1 MTPILVLLLS
11 VISLSFSLDRQLCPR
26 HLSLQ
31 ILTLPPAPLLQITS
45 KADLFGFAI
54 TLKASFWAIQ
64 DVRDPQG
71 FYLGGVWIEGLSGIG
86 KALARLS
93 PEERDGKA
101 HLGIMA
107 RLEESVAACLS
118 PCPEDRPQ
126 ISELV
131 QLLQALAAAA
141 TTMSTCAT
149 AAVKPSRRRRCTDV
163 VAPALPPP
171 EPLPLD
177 TPCRSVDE
185 DRQAEPDSIPLSG
198 SIPSCAPSYHLLPPT
213 SQLGS
218 CPSMNDGE
226 RVESAG
232 TGSSSC
238 APSELLLLPTSQLGS
253 CPSMNDGERAESA
266 GTGSSS
272 CASSEHLLP
281 PMVLLGHSCAMS
293 EREQAE
299 SAGPSSLC
307 APSPY
312 LPVPMGLLD
321 ICCWAFGGVR
331 RLEPA
336 PMPLCAPPEFFLPG
350 GLLDDD

>member
-1 MTPILVLLLS
+1 M
-11 VISLSFSLDRQLCPR
+11 
-26 HLSLQ
+26 
-31 ILTLPPAPLLQITS
+31 
-45 KADLFGFAI
+45 
-54 TLKASFWAIQ
+54 
-64 DVRDPQG
+64 
-71 FYLGGVWIEGLSGIG
+71 YLGGVRIEGLLGIG

-93 PEERDGKA
+93 PEELDGKA

-107 RLEESVAACLS
+107 RLGESVEACLR
-118 PCPEDRPQ
+118 PRPEDRPPM
-126 ISELV
+126 SELV
-131 QLLQALAAAA
+131 QLLQDLAAAA
-141 TTMSTCAT
+141 TTMSTCAA

-177 TPCRSVDE
+177 TPCWSVDE
-185 DRQAEPDSIPLSG
+185 EEQAEPDSIPS
-198 SIPSCAPSYHLLPPT
+198 PCAPSDH
-213 SQLGS
+213 
-218 CPSMNDGE
+218 
-226 RVESAG
+226 
-232 TGSSSC
+232 
-238 APSELLLLPTSQLGS
+238 LLLPTSQLGS

-266 GTGSSS
+266 SPGSSS
-272 CASSEHLLP
+272 GASSKHLLP
-281 PMVLLGHSCAMS
+281 PTGLLGHSCAMS

-350 GLLDDD
+350 GLLDDDC